1 MPSEIHVDDIGT
13 KILITVYDGDN
24 IVDLSAAASLTI
36 QIKKP
41 NGIIL
46 TKTAGLDTDGTDGG
60 MRYFTLAG
68 DFDVAGA
75 YYIQG
80 IVNIV
85 GGTFHTDSSMF
96 RVFSNL

>member
-13 KILITVYDGDN
+13 KILIVVYDGDDV
-24 IVDLSAAASLTI
+24 VDLSAATGLTI

-41 NGIIL
+41 DGTIL
-46 TKTAGLDTDGTDGG
+46 TKVAELDTDGTDGG
-60 MRYFTLAG
+60 MRYYSLSG
-68 DFDVAGA
+68 DFPVPGA

-80 IVNIV
+80 IVNIA
-85 GGTFHTDSSMF
+85 GGTFHTDTQMF

>member
-1 MPSEIHVDDIGT
+1 MASEAHVGDIGT

-24 IVDLSAAASLTI
+24 IVNLSASTALTI

-41 NGIIL
+41 NGTVL
-46 TKTAGLDTDGTDGG
+46 SKSASLDTDGTDGG
-60 MRYFTLAG
+60 MKYYTLSG

-80 IVNIV
+80 IVNIS
-85 GGTFHTDSSMF
+85 GGTFHTDSQMF
-96 RVFSNL
+96 RVLNNL